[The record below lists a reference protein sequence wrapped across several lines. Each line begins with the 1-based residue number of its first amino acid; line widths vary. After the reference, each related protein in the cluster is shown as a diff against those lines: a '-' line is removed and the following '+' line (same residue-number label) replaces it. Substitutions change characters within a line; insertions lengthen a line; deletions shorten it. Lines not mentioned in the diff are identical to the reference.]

1 MTRVKDV
8 DDVLKKGRREKMT
21 YENEKVQMPAD
32 NNTQAEENL
41 LQIEELESRVAP
53 SAVWGD

>member
-1 MTRVKDV
+1 
-8 DDVLKKGRREKMT
+8 MT
-21 YENEKVQMPAD
+21 YEKEKVQTPATES
-32 NNTQAEENL
+32 NQAEENL